1 MKVLFVIDGLGTGG
15 AERSLAEMLPHLE
28 RRGIRTVVACLY
40 RRTEGVQDQV
50 LASGGDVRFLEGG
63 RPSRILAL
71 RRLIRSERPDVVHT
85 AIFEATIAGR
95 LAAAGT
101 GVPLITSLVSTPY
114 DPVRLRDPNVSRWK
128 LRAVRTIDAWT
139 GRHLTTRFHAIS
151 RAVRDAAVRDL
162 GVQAG
167 TRHGDPS
174 GARAGE
180 ARPSVAVEEGAARDG
195 RWTFPKGH
203 PSSSRSAARSTRRDS
218 GISWKPWRRSAMN
231 GPMSDSSLPGDRG
244 HASPR
249 LEEELRRTGLN
260 GEVRFLGHRDD
271 VPDVL
276 AAADIFVFPSLFEG
290 LRGALI
296 EAMALGLPI
305 VASDLPA
312 VREVVE
318 EGGNAVLV
326 PPGSPRHLA
335 AATRDLLDDPARRVA
350 FGARGRE
357 IFEERFTLD
366 RSVER
371 MVELYE
377 RVVREGRHA

>member
-139 GRHLTTRFHAIS
+139 GRHLTTRFHAVS
-151 RAVRDAAVRDL
+151 RTVREAAVRDL
-162 GVQAG
+162 GI
-167 TRHGDPS
+167 
-174 GARAGE
+174 E
-180 ARPSVAVEEGAARDG
+180 ANRVTVIPRG
-195 RWTFPKGH
+195 RRSERLGH
-203 PSSSRSAARSTRRDS
+203 PSPS
-218 GISWKPWRRSAMN
+218 RRSVARRTMDLPEDAAVLVTVGRQEYQKGQWHLLEAMA
-231 GPMSDSSLPGDRG
+231 SLRDERPDV
-244 HASPR
+244 R
-249 LEEELRRTGLN
+249 LLLAGRSGNATSRLDEVVRRTGLN

-276 AAADIFVFPSLFEG
+276 AAADVFVFPSLLEG
-290 LRGALI
+290 LPGVLI